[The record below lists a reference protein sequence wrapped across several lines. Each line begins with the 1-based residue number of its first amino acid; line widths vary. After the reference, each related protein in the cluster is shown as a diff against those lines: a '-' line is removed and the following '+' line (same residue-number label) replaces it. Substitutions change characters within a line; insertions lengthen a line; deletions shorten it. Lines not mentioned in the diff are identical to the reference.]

1 VNWVRK
7 TADGKWFWPGFGE
20 NSRVLQRVFERG
32 AGTIDAE
39 KTAIGYMPKDD
50 DIDFN
55 GLEEEEI
62 ARA

>member
-1 VNWVRK
+1 MARIRR
-7 TADGKWFWPGFGE
+7 E
-20 NSRVLQRVFERG
+20 QRVLQRVFERG

-55 GLEEEEI
+55 GFEEEEF